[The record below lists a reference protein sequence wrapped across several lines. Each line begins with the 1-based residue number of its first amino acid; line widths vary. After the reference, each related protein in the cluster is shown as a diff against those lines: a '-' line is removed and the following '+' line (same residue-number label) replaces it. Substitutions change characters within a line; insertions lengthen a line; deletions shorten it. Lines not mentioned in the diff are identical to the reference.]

1 MEEIVRRKPCLG
13 CSGLVPDNDGPV
25 HKYVVA
31 SPGCWQI
38 FGEVVA
44 CEYSDFKY
52 PAVHRLTVDAYM
64 AQHPGNAAH
73 DRRQRQS
80 VAIHLCG
87 LYLAI
92 EVAMPLRKITT
103 ALGRLT
109 ARTDWPLLPAPLS
122 PHWLTVVDV
131 AGASNLNDHAARVE
145 RWARSVWE
153 AWAQH
158 HLVVRRLA
166 VGALQ

>member
-1 MEEIVRRKPCLG
+1 
-13 CSGLVPDNDGPV
+13 
-25 HKYVVA
+25 
-31 SPGCWQI
+31 
-38 FGEVVA
+38 
-44 CEYSDFKY
+44 
-52 PAVHRLTVDAYM
+52 M

-131 AGASNLNDHAARVE
+131 AGASELNDHAARVE

-153 AWAQH
+153 AWAPHHRRGAALGCRGAAIVSRLIHGPTLTQAAPLLADVCSTVSAQSSAQALLLVSLCGPARPAVIFLSPCLQH
-158 HLVVRRLA
+158 Y
-166 VGALQ
+166 